1 MRVTRV
7 RLENYKGFKSFEH
20 SFNPGINV
28 LFGANGSG
36 KTSTLRAIVTI
47 LSWYISRI
55 KTATGS
61 GKSITIDSIHNEEN
75 QASIILETEADQL
88 QQTVLIKKR
97 NGRETGAKSNLA
109 DLSKW
114 ATTYRL
120 RRASGEKIIYPLFAF
135 YGVHR
140 AVLDIPIRIRG
151 KFNPEPLQGYEQAL
165 DGGSNFRAFFQWFR
179 WREDIEN
186 EEKNDTPQ
194 YRDRDLEC
202 VRNAWAVFMPELS
215 NFRIRRR
222 HQALTAIKDGIELSI
237 SQLSDGEKC
246 LLALVGDIARRISL
260 LHMES
265 SEDASTLLKNATGI
279 ILIDELDL
287 HLHPRWQRRAIIG
300 LSEVFPNIQFII
312 STHSPSIISE
322 LPAEQ
327 LINLEQPDSGNYGF
341 GLSVA
346 EVSEHVMQAEL
357 WPKAIK
363 QIIDKVESSI
373 SNEDAK
379 SAANALSELKQLLP
393 ADAPII
399 TELETEIN
407 LFV

>member
-7 RLENYKGFKSFEH
+7 KLENYKGFKSFEY
-20 SFNPGINV
+20 SFTPGINV
-28 LFGANGSG
+28 LFGTNGSG
-36 KTSTLRAIVTI
+36 KTSVLQAIATI

-55 KTATGS
+55 KNATGS
-61 GKSITIDSIHNEEN
+61 GKTITVDAIHNEEN
-75 QASIILETEADQL
+75 QASIILETKADQL

-120 RRASGEKIIYPLFAF
+120 KRASVEKIIYPLFAF

-165 DGGSNFRAFFQWFR
+165 EGGSNFRAFFQWFR
-179 WREDIEN
+179 HREDIEN
-186 EEKNDTPQ
+186 EEKNDNPKYQ
-194 YRDRDLEC
+194 DRDLEC
-202 VRNAWAVFMPELS
+202 VRRAWSVFMPELS
-215 NFRIRRR
+215 HFRIRRR
-222 HQALTAIKDGIELSI
+222 HQALTAVKNGIELSI

-246 LLALVGDIARRISL
+246 MLALVGDIARRISL
-260 LHMES
+260 LRMAS
-265 SEDASTLLKNATGI
+265 SEDTSELLKNATGI

-287 HLHPRWQRRAIIG
+287 HLHPRWQRRAITG
-300 LSEVFPNIQFII
+300 LAEVFPNIQFII
-312 STHSPSIISE
+312 STHSPAIISE

-327 LINLEQPDSGNYGF
+327 LINLEQPDAGNYGF
-341 GLSVA
+341 GLSVS

-357 WPKAIK
+357 WPKVIK
-363 QIIDKVESSI
+363 QIIDKVDSAI
-373 SNEDAK
+373 SNDDAK
-379 SAANALSELKQLLP
+379 SAEKHLTELKQLLP